1 MKFLLT
7 FLTGVFL
14 LLSAAAVPAPYAVQA
29 KLPALLVRLSAKA
42 DSSRSWPELRRYAA
56 SLRSPR
62 DRALAYFVLGY
73 REYEGN
79 QYDAAAN
86 DLAKAGSPLS
96 PLADLADY
104 YRASAV
110 YTGGHPEAVEG
121 ILGTFN
127 ERYPSSMKHYKAI
140 ELLAWGYLHTGKPQK
155 ALQLLQRV
163 PQVRERPALALVLAR
178 AYTDSGQVRLA
189 AETFQDI
196 YYAFPTTPQAATA
209 GDALD
214 KLKSQLG
221 ANFPPV
227 TDEIATARAE
237 KLYSA
242 SRYSEALK
250 AYGQLLKEG
259 QKSAW
264 AWTWNLGR
272 AKCLIQLNQAKAA
285 AETLVDSVAP
295 TPQLDAERLATMV
308 DAYARIEDDTAVA
321 QTVNKLRT
329 RYFKSHWHAVAL
341 LRAASYFMYK
351 GEFDIAPLYYRT
363 LLEVFPQSPQA
374 SEASWRY
381 AWVQYLTGKPDEA
394 RKALLSLIRQHPG
407 SPHVPAALYFL
418 GRLEESEQPPESRAL
433 YEFLIRRYGNGYY
446 PLEAST
452 RLRLMRRGSS
462 RRKSTN
468 ADPDFSIHELES
480 KIPEAD
486 PPGFG
491 ACPPSTSGKDLVAFH
506 TLDALHLDDLARQD
520 IQSRLE
526 RHPNSP
532 ALVIALSRLEAE
544 QGETDHALHV
554 AKRMVP
560 DYYSQQFSDLPREIW
575 KLLFPRDHLSII
587 RRYAAI
593 NHLDPYLVMG
603 LIRQESGFNVRATSP
618 ADARGLMQVL
628 ASTITHSRRY
638 RSSVGRRL
646 YEPAYNVR
654 FGCAYLRKLLERYK
668 GNVAEALAAYNAG
681 PTNVD
686 QWISRRTFR
695 DQQEFVESIP
705 FPETRIYL
713 KAVFADSGVYRKLVS
728 GSVRFAECS
737 ANPAKSSRSST
748 AQVGRHLQPK
758 ARTLL
763 SVAGEAGLPYEHD
776 GEGNGLPCVAAP

>member
-1 MKFLLT
+1 VKFLLT
-7 FLTGVFL
+7 FITSVFL
-14 LLSAAAVPAPYAVQA
+14 LLSTAAPAPCTVQP
-29 KLPALLVRLSAKA
+29 KLPTVLVRLSARA
-42 DSSRSWPELRRYAA
+42 DSSRSWPELRRYAT
-56 SLRSPR
+56 SLKSTR

-73 REYEGN
+73 REYEAN

-86 DLAKAGSPLS
+86 DLAKAASPLS

-110 YTGGHPEAVEG
+110 YKGGHPEAVEG
-121 ILGTFN
+121 ILGAFN
-127 ERYPSSMKHYKAI
+127 KRYPSSMKHYKAI
-140 ELLAWGYLHTGKPQK
+140 ELLAWGYLQTGQPQK
-155 ALQLLQRV
+155 AIQLLRSV

-178 AYTDSGQVRLA
+178 AYTDSGQLRMA
-189 AETFQDI
+189 AETFRDI

-214 KLKSQLG
+214 KLKTQLG
-221 ANFPPV
+221 VNFPPV
-227 TDEIATARAE
+227 TDEIATARVE

-250 AYGQLLKEG
+250 GYEQLLKER

-272 AKCLIQLNQAKAA
+272 AKCLIRLNQANAA

-308 DAYARIEDDTAVA
+308 DAYARIEDDTAIA
-321 QTVNKLRT
+321 QTVNKLRA

-341 LRAASYFMYK
+341 LRAANYFMYK
-351 GEFDIAPLYYRT
+351 GEFDVAPLYYRT
-363 LLEVFPQSPQA
+363 LLEVFPQTPQA

-381 AWVQYLTGKPDEA
+381 AWVQYLTGKPDDA
-394 RKALLSLIRQHPG
+394 RKALLSLIRQYPN
-407 SPHVPAALYFL
+407 SPHIPAALYFL
-418 GRLEESEQPPESRAL
+418 GRLEEGEQSTEARAL
-433 YEFLIRRYGNGYY
+433 YEFLIHRYRHGYY
-446 PLEAST
+446 PLEASN
-452 RLRLMRRGSS
+452 RLRLLRRNASH
-462 RRKSTN
+462 RKSSD
-468 ADPDFSIHELES
+468 ADPDFSIHELERR
-480 KIPEAD
+480 IPAAD

-491 ACPPSTSGKDLVAFH
+491 ACLPATSGKDMVAFH
-506 TLDALHLDDLARQD
+506 MLDALHLDDIARQD
-520 IQSRLE
+520 LQSRLE
-526 RHPNSP
+526 GHPNSP
-532 ALVIALSRLEAE
+532 ALVIALSRFEAE
-544 QGETDHALHV
+544 QGQTDNALHV

-560 DYYSQQFSDLPREIW
+560 DYYSEQFSDLPREIW
-575 KLLFPRDHLSII
+575 QLLFPRAHISVI

-603 LIRQESGFNVRATSP
+603 LIRQESGFNVHATSP

-654 FGCAYLRKLLERYK
+654 FGCAYLRKLLERYN
-668 GNVAEALAAYNAG
+668 GNVAEAIAAYNAG

-686 QWISRRTFR
+686 QWISRRTYR

-713 KAVFADSGVYRKLVS
+713 KAVFADSGIYRKLVS

-737 ANPAKSSRSST
+737 ANPEKSSRKS
-748 AQVGRHLQPK
+748 AARIEWNLRPN

-763 SVAGEAGLPYEHD
+763 SAAGEVGLP
-776 GEGNGLPCVAAP
+776 